1 MQHFLAGTSEP
12 VASFPLSAQPIP
24 DWQCGLVLHVVSKAY
39 DVPLY
44 LILHPKRCVATT
56 AQARQLSMYLIHV
69 LLGRQFKDVGRF
81 FGRDRTTVSYACAK
95 VEDMRDDPRFED
107 ELADLERQI
116 TDLLELGSGDGH
128 GAL

>member
-1 MQHFLAGTSEP
+1 MKHFLAGPSEP
-12 VASFPLSAQPIP
+12 IASLPHHARTLS
-24 DWQCGLVLHVVSKAY
+24 DWQCALVLHVVSRAY
-39 DVPLY
+39 DISPY
-44 LILHPKRCVATT
+44 LILHPKRCMATT
-56 AQARQLSMYLIHV
+56 ALARQLSMYLAHV
-69 LLGRQFKDVGRF
+69 LLGRQFKEVGRV

-116 TDLLELGSGDGH
+116 TDLLELQEGDGH